1 MNIDDNTI
9 VPVVER
15 FAKFEQIFSPSDD
28 LMVDIT
34 VSAHG
39 MTNLIRDIQSTK
51 LLQVKQM
58 VDADPDLKVRI
69 KTEAWFREISRT
81 MGIPLDDMWRSDEE
95 VAAIMEQ
102 QQPPVDTQ
110 LEVAKLKAESEMAI
124 AQLNSQSQQ
133 AIEQLKADVAQHE
146 AGVKITVA
154 EYAKAT
160 AEVQMMSKEGLAY
173 AQLQNN
179 AEHKAL
185 ELQAQ
190 KQLDTARLR
199 VQVENIA
206 SKERLQEQEIR
217 LKLSPANPT
226 NTGL

>member
-1 MNIDDNTI
+1 
-9 VPVVER
+9 
-15 FAKFEQIFSPSDD
+15 
-28 LMVDIT
+28 MVD
-34 VSAHG
+34 S
-39 MTNLIRDIQSTK
+39 
-51 LLQVKQM
+51 
-58 VDADPDLKVRI
+58 DPDLKIRI
-69 KTEAWFREISRT
+69 KPEAWFREVSRT
-81 MGIPLDDMWRSDEE
+81 LGIPLDDMWRSDDE
-95 VAAIMEQ
+95 VAEIQSQ

-124 AQLNSQSQQ
+124 AQLNSDTQQ

-160 AEVQMMSKEGLAY
+160 AEVQMASKEGLAY
-173 AQLQNN
+173 AQMENN
-179 AEHKAL
+179 AKHKAL

-199 VQVENIA
+199 VQIEGMT
-206 SKERLQEQEIR
+206 SKERMQTQEAK
-217 LKLSPANPT
+217 LKLSPLNPT